1 MALTVA
7 TVEAAIEA
15 LMGGAQSFTVD
26 GMTYTQNRISALWEI
41 RKQLKREAGHAFG
54 YRMRPLQPPEH

>member
-26 GMTYTQNRISALWEI
+26 GMTYTQNRISEL
-41 RKQLKREAGHAFG
+41 
-54 YRMRPLQPPEH
+54 